1 MNKAVTLFVLLCLG
15 TIILFSC
22 ATANRFDPAAPLV
35 SIERAEPKEL
45 SKYGVSYETN
55 PFLEPRSL
63 IRGKFNEFIIIKV
76 NLNLPSETNMSIT
89 VSCTGPD
96 GKETGKPYSRQMFEE
111 YWLFYSSEND
121 NPASV
126 NRRNNTIG
134 KYTFFSFE
142 GRESGGVKTRYIP
155 VIGPNPILRPSNIDV
170 TITAGGSVF
179 IQNLVID

>member
-1 MNKAVTLFVLLCLG
+1 MCLG
-15 TIILFSC
+15 TIVIFSC
-22 ATANRFDPAAPLV
+22 ATAKRFDPSAPLI

-55 PFLEPRSL
+55 PFIEPRSL
-63 IRGKFNEFIIIKV
+63 IRGKLNEFVIVKV
-76 NLNLPSETNMSIT
+76 NLNLPSEASISIT
-89 VSCTGPD
+89 VSCTGSD
-96 GKETGKPYSRQMFEE
+96 GNETGKPYSRQMFEE

-134 KYTFFSFE
+134 KYTFFSFD

-155 VIGPNPILRPSNIDV
+155 VVGPNPILRPSIVDV
-170 TITAGGSVF
+170 MITVDGSVF
-179 IQNLVID
+179 TQRLVID